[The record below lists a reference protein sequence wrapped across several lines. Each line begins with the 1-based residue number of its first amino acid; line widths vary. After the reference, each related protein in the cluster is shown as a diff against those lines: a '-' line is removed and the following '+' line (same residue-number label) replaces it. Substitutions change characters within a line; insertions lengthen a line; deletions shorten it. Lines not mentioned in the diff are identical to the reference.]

1 MGSCD
6 GMRKTAEALTV
17 LEGKLEAA
25 AVLEDRSSQ
34 SCQTFLTRDSGAFQS
49 RCYKACFDG
58 SSVISSKNCDREQ

>member
-34 SCQTFLTRDSGAFQS
+34 SCQTFLTVKLRFLEPGT
-49 RCYKACFDG
+49 G
-58 SSVISSKNCDREQ
+58 IGGL